1 MADTT
6 VRKKGCRLSYSAADH
21 NVLGSKVL
29 PDMEETVPLDI
40 PQKIVAT
47 VILTKALQYIDI
59 LKRDRKLFPSDTSK
73 GRAKDA
79 YDKIVADTLAEVAIW
94 DESWSDVGN
103 SSGARSM
110 RWLLNTFFIGIRE
123 GAQATISDQLAQKV
137 IRQFFLAAR
146 AFEARYLLTNVEET
160 EMPELAG
167 EPFPLDLG
175 IPDEKTPL
183 SWSTSYKTLMEACD
197 TFLDERR
204 TSDKEGEVA
213 ATGNAVADIVTNV
226 AMLVGMGAETMDG
239 YERQVGRCLLAVCE
253 PQEIKRE

>member
-94 DESWSDVGN
+94 DES
-103 SSGARSM
+103 
-110 RWLLNTFFIGIRE
+110 
-123 GAQATISDQLAQKV
+123 
-137 IRQFFLAAR
+137 
-146 AFEARYLLTNVEET
+146 
-160 EMPELAG
+160 
-167 EPFPLDLG
+167 
-175 IPDEKTPL
+175 
-183 SWSTSYKTLMEACD
+183 
-197 TFLDERR
+197 
-204 TSDKEGEVA
+204 
-213 ATGNAVADIVTNV
+213 
-226 AMLVGMGAETMDG
+226 
-239 YERQVGRCLLAVCE
+239 
-253 PQEIKRE
+253 